1 MKAVASP
8 LPVRDGNNLFEL
20 DTILPDQYYATF
32 KRGNYGDPE
41 KRLMEAILEDA
52 VSCLSKNPRTSTRQ
66 QRRAHED
73 AVHWINVQGED
84 DWIFSFASVCES
96 LGFDPNF
103 MRRGLTRWEITARAG
118 SPQPLRMKKYR
129 SGARHRKLRFRSVM

>member
-1 MKAVASP
+1 
-8 LPVRDGNNLFEL
+8 
-20 DTILPDQYYATF
+20 
-32 KRGNYGDPE
+32 
-41 KRLMEAILEDA
+41 MEAILEDA

-118 SPQPLRMKKYR
+118 SLQPSRMKKYR
-129 SGARHRKLRFRSVM
+129 SGARHRKLRFRATL

>member
-1 MKAVASP
+1 MKAVASS
-8 LPVRDGNNLFEL
+8 LPVRDGNNLFDL
-20 DTILPDQYYATF
+20 DTLLPDQYYATF

-52 VSCLSKNPRTSTRQ
+52 VSSLSKDPRTSSRQ
-66 QRRAHED
+66 QRKARED
-73 AVHWINVQGED
+73 AVHWINVEGED

-103 MRRGLTRWEITARAG
+103 MRRGLTRWAVEARA
-118 SPQPLRMKKYR
+118 STAQPLRMKKYR
-129 SGARHRKLRFRSVM
+129 SGSRNRKLRFRSVM